1 MSLILRPAL
10 QDSQASGWHGS
21 SWVCRLPPHD
31 TGTQRW
37 AHYLLSDVF
46 HWLPHLCCA
55 TGVCVCVPCEHRK
68 EKGPFLLKMLGFCHP
83 NLQLLCCP
91 GLMQAW
97 LNFCCPLFISLY
109 CCIYD
114 YT

>member
-10 QDSQASGWHGS
+10 QDDQASGWHGS

-55 TGVCVCVPCEHRK
+55 TGVCVPCEHCK

-83 NLQLLCCP
+83 NFAAAMLSWAHAGMVKFLLP
-91 GLMQAW
+91 TFHFLI
-97 LNFCCPLFISLY
+97 LLHL
-109 CCIYD
+109 
-114 YT
+114 